1 VALFFFPGVGVVV
14 EGGGRGVWWV
24 DGGVELREIAES
36 VISQV
41 VLPLVGRMGD
51 QISIDRITRMADYM
65 AVRNRQY

>member
-1 VALFFFPGVGVVV
+1 
-14 EGGGRGVWWV
+14 VWWV
-24 DGGVELREIAES
+24 GGGVELREIAES

>member
-1 VALFFFPGVGVVV
+1 MKM
-14 EGGGRGVWWV
+14 V

-51 QISIDRITRMADYM
+51 QISIDRITRKADYM

>member
-1 VALFFFPGVGVVV
+1 
-14 EGGGRGVWWV
+14 VWWV

-36 VISQV
+36 VISRV
-41 VLPLVGRMGD
+41 ALAPVERMGD